1 MQLVLPCPPR
11 CKGAACFPFSKANR
25 QPIGERAFYYHYY
38 EFPGAHS
45 VKKHYGVVTDRYKLV
60 RFYGT
65 DSDYSELFDLKA
77 DPQEM
82 RDVISDPG
90 YAETRKMLEEELAR
104 LRRSLE
110 VPDQDPP
117 EGKRS

>member
-1 MQLVLPCPPR
+1 M
-11 CKGAACFPFSKANR
+11 
-25 QPIGERAFYYHYY
+25 
-38 EFPGAHS
+38 
-45 VKKHYGVVTDRYKLV
+45 